1 MCSGFSKGHIRMMP
15 REIDEYNSTVAVIKP
30 REKEQLPVLSA
41 RILARLLE
49 NEPRVKPG
57 WSRTNKRSGAQGRD
71 ALKKPIPC
79 GSGERI
85 RASRVPPGDVQ
96 IDTFAIIRPSPA
108 AGGRSE
114 GWTAGDRLPHLRRMG
129 NKTSRDRGL
138 LVLGTRS
145 QGAGNAF
152 SWIRRAHETRP
163 PHPVITR
170 KQTDKNGTF
179 RLEVASYAPSR
190 RRRNGDS
197 RRGRS

>member
-57 WSRTNKRSGAQGRD
+57 WSRANKRSGAQGRD

-145 QGAGNAF
+145 LGYGVPTRRVRPIRSSHGSKRTRMELSA
-152 SWIRRAHETRP
+152 WRWLRTHRRAGGET
-163 PHPVITR
+163 
-170 KQTDKNGTF
+170 GT
-179 RLEVASYAPSR
+179 VDGDVPSF
-190 RRRNGDS
+190 
-197 RRGRS
+197 